1 MPETLQMTENLR
13 ITDKLPGNI
22 LHMGMIQR
30 LFPKGRVIHIRRDAM
45 DTSLSCYV
53 LNFGERLP
61 FTTNFQHL
69 AAYYAGYDRISRHW
83 AGIMGAQ
90 MLELS
95 YETLIADTE
104 EESRRLLEFI
114 GLPWD
119 PAVMDFH
126 SSGRVVTTASYDQ
139 VRQPIYHGSIGRWRN
154 YGEHLQPLAA
164 ALIRQ
169 NNDVEQ

>member
-1 MPETLQMTENLR
+1 
-13 ITDKLPGNI
+13 
-22 LHMGMIQR
+22 
-30 LFPKGRVIHIRRDAM
+30 
-45 DTSLSCYV
+45 
-53 LNFGERLP
+53 
-61 FTTNFQHL
+61 
-69 AAYYAGYDRISRHW
+69 
-83 AGIMGAQ
+83 MGAQ

-104 EESRRLLEFI
+104 GESRRLLEFI
-114 GLPWD
+114 SVPWD

-139 VRQPIYHGSIGRWRN
+139 VRQPIYHGSISRWRN

-164 ALIRQ
+164 APIRQ